1 MSRPSR
7 PRLSMSRTA
16 LDGRSAPEEA
26 PDSSAVA
33 THWVPA
39 THAGLPLAEVA
50 GCHLLAELAS
60 GGHAVVYRAWQPLLQ
75 RFVAIKALTTD
86 AQADPD
92 LLERFLNEGRLLAQ
106 LTHPSVPQVHD
117 LVAAHGSLFLVQE
130 LCDGVDLLDVLDQIP
145 QIPWPVAMAIFVQ
158 AARCLMLVHAKG
170 IVHGDIK
177 PANLI
182 LTRSGR
188 VKLIDFGSAQRVGD
202 SHVMRPSLATPAYRS
217 PEQASNEQASN
228 EQASGEQASGE
239 PVEVDGRSDQFS
251 LAVVL
256 QQMLTGQRSRSLL
269 DVVADYVVPPAIA
282 DLLRR
287 CLRPLARDRYDC
299 MQDVLTACEPIVGGA
314 VEQRDL
320 DTVRGFVALLRH
332 AKATQP

>member
-1 MSRPSR
+1 MSRPFR

-16 LDGRSAPEEA
+16 LDGRSEPEEA
-26 PDSSAVA
+26 ANSSAVA

-86 AQADPD
+86 AQADPH
-92 LLERFLNEGRLLAQ
+92 LVERFLNEGRLLAQ
-106 LTHPSVPQVHD
+106 LAHPSVPQVHD

-158 AARCLMLVHAKG
+158 AARCLALVHAKG

-202 SHVMRPSLATPAYRS
+202 PPTLTPSLATPAYRS
-217 PEQASNEQASN
+217 PEQASNEQAH
-228 EQASGEQASGE
+228 AA

-251 LAVVL
+251 LALVL
-256 QQMLTGQRSRSLL
+256 QQMLTGLRSRSLL
-269 DVVADYVVPPAIA
+269 DVVANYAVPPAIA

-287 CLRPLARDRYDC
+287 CLRPLARDRYGC
-299 MQDVLTACEPIVGGA
+299 MDDVLTDCDPIVGGT
-314 VEQRDL
+314 VDQRDL

-332 AKATQP
+332 TKATQP

>member
-16 LDGRSAPEEA
+16 LDGRSAPA
-26 PDSSAVA
+26 GTPDSSAVA

-86 AQADPD
+86 AQAEPD
-92 LLERFLNEGRLLAQ
+92 LVERFLNEGRLLAQ

-130 LCDGVDLLDVLDQIP
+130 LCDGVDLLDVLGQIP
-145 QIPWPVAMAIFVQ
+145 RIPWPVAMAIFVQ
-158 AARCLMLVHAKG
+158 AARGLALVHAKG

-188 VKLIDFGSAQRVGD
+188 IKLIDFGSAQRVGD
-202 SHVMRPSLATPAYRS
+202 PQTLRPSLATPAYRS
-217 PEQASNEQASN
+217 PEQANS
-228 EQASGEQASGE
+228 EQASGE
-239 PVEVDGRSDQFS
+239 PVELDGRSDQFS
-251 LAVVL
+251 LSLVL
-256 QQMLTGQRSRSLL
+256 QQMLTGQRSRTLL
-269 DVVADYVVPPAIA
+269 DIVADYAVPPAIA

-287 CLRPLARDRYDC
+287 CLRPLARDRYPC
-299 MQDVLTACEPIVGGA
+299 MEDVLTACDPIVGGA
-314 VEQRDL
+314 VDQRDL

>member
-7 PRLSMSRTA
+7 PRLSMSRRA
-16 LDGRSAPEEA
+16 LDGRSSPEGA
-26 PDSSAVA
+26 SDSSAVA

-92 LLERFLNEGRLLAQ
+92 MVERFLNEGRLLAQ

-130 LCDGVDLLDVLDQIP
+130 LCDGVDLLDVLAQIP
-145 QIPWPVAMAIFVQ
+145 MIPWPVAMAIFVQ
-158 AARCLMLVHAKG
+158 AARCLALVHAKG

-202 SHVMRPSLATPAYRS
+202 SHVLRPSLATPAYRS
-217 PEQASNEQASN
+217 PEQANNEQASN
-228 EQASGEQASGE
+228 E
-239 PVEVDGRSDQFS
+239 PVELDGRSDQFS
-251 LAVVL
+251 LALVL

-269 DVVADYVVPPAIA
+269 DVVADHALPSAIA
-282 DLLRR
+282 DLLWR
-287 CLRPLARDRYDC
+287 CLRPLARDRYPC
-299 MQDVLTACEPIVGGA
+299 MEDVLTACNPIVGGA